1 LAAGSWTTQQQPR
14 RSTIKSQRR
23 SFCGDALLGEPAWY
37 KLPRSTASSGGGGAE
52 NPIYVPV
59 SFGTV
64 IGHYSTL
71 IDRRTKY
78 IRPLVYLID
87 RIYFEPTVSKIS
99 SEISGHRSKPDLESG
114 TSMMQVK
121 AT

>member
-1 LAAGSWTTQQQPR
+1 
-14 RSTIKSQRR
+14 
-23 SFCGDALLGEPAWY
+23 
-37 KLPRSTASSGGGGAE
+37 
-52 NPIYVPV
+52 V

>member
-1 LAAGSWTTQQQPR
+1 MCVLSVLF
-14 RSTIKSQRR
+14 K
-23 SFCGDALLGEPAWY
+23 F
-37 KLPRSTASSGGGGAE
+37 
-52 NPIYVPV
+52 
-59 SFGTV
+59 V

-87 RIYFEPTVSKIS
+87 KNLLELNISKIS
-99 SEISGHRSKPDLESG
+99 SEISGHRSRPDLESG
-114 TSMMQVK
+114 TSMMKVE

>member
-1 LAAGSWTTQQQPR
+1 MHFDGID
-14 RSTIKSQRR
+14 RSE
-23 SFCGDALLGEPAWY
+23 D
-37 KLPRSTASSGGGGAE
+37 
-52 NPIYVPV
+52 
-59 SFGTV
+59 V

-87 RIYFEPTVSKIS
+87 KNLLETNISKIS
-99 SEISGHRSKPDLESG
+99 SKISGYNSKPDLESG
-114 TSMMQVK
+114 TSMMTVE